1 VLGSISALNPRALW
15 FPLVFFAIKYYKLA
29 LAFLNPSS
37 DTVDGVENDD
47 TL

>member
-1 VLGSISALNPRALW
+1 MLGSISALNPRALW